1 METRPPPEFGPNG
14 AVMNNPGLGEGLRAE
29 YKGEKA
35 PAPQPAP
42 QTLQRRLISSGGR
55 LLLASGWTFIAWHN
69 GLMVF
74 LPLAG
79 FCVLMSAGAV
89 VRSFWPME
97 PGEKSFW
104 ERVLQFGGLAGL
116 LAGIWWLAPLE
127 PFWVRMTSSG
137 LFVVCVMRNFW
148 RFRQPEG
155 WLWAGAAV
163 VGTGIVGWASL
174 QG

>member
-35 PAPQPAP
+35 SAPQAAP

-55 LLLASGWTFIAWHN
+55 LLLVSGWTFMAWHN

-104 ERVLQFGGLAGL
+104 EKVFLVGVLAAL
-116 LAGIWWLAPLE
+116 LTGIWWLAPVE
-127 PFWVRMTSSG
+127 PFWIRITASG
-137 LFVVCVMRNFW
+137 LLAAYVVRSFW
-148 RFRQPEG
+148 RFDRIGG
-155 WLWAGAAV
+155 WLWAAVGMAGGGLIVWAAF
-163 VGTGIVGWASL
+163 
-174 QG
+174 